1 MRYTLKQG
9 PTTYPVS
16 EAELADLLALDDYT
30 EPMLRILLQ
39 SATSAAIAF
48 TGRAFLNQEF
58 VVQWDGYPGY
68 GTQTGGLDSLRRV
81 PVEWVELPYAAPLVS
96 VDSVSF
102 VDLDNEELV
111 IPLDELVVDTINE
124 PGRFKFRRGLPLLK
138 TDTRMIVE
146 YTAGYGVNPEDVPFA
161 IRHAILQAAGYMYE
175 HRGECEAGSAITKSG
190 AAATL
195 TPFRMMRL

>member
-9 PTTYPVS
+9 QTTYPVS
-16 EAELADLLALDDYT
+16 EAELADLLRLDDYT
-30 EPMLRILLQ
+30 DPILRILLQ
-39 SATSAAIAF
+39 TATSAASSF

-58 VVQWDGYPGY
+58 VIQWDGYPGY
-68 GTQTGGLDSLRRV
+68 GTETGGIDMLRRV
-81 PVEWVELPYAAPLVS
+81 PAEWVELPYAAPLVS

-102 VDLDNEELV
+102 VDIDNDETI
-111 IPLDELVVDTINE
+111 IPLNELVVDTIHE
-124 PGRFKFRRGLPLLK
+124 PGRFKFRRGLPVLRN
-138 TDTRMIVE
+138 DTRFIVE
-146 YTAGYGVNPEDVPFA
+146 YTAGYGENPEDVPFG

-195 TPFRMMRL
+195 MPFRMMRL

>member
-9 PTTYPVS
+9 ATTYPVS

-30 EPMLRILLQ
+30 DPLLRILLQ
-39 SATSAAIAF
+39 SATSAAINF

-58 VVQWDGYPGY
+58 VIQWTGYPGY
-68 GTQTGGLDSLRRV
+68 GTETGGLDSLRRV
-81 PVEWVELPYAAPLVS
+81 PAEWIELPYPPLVS
-96 VDSVSF
+96 IERVSF
-102 VDLDNEELV
+102 IDIEGDETVIDLSELV
-111 IPLDELVVDTINE
+111 IDTINE
-124 PGRFKFRRGLPLLK
+124 PGRFKFRRGAPVLRN
-138 TDTRMIVE
+138 DTRLIVE
-146 YTAGYGVNPEDVPFA
+146 YTSGYGEDSEGVPFA

-195 TPFRMMRL
+195 MPFRMMRL